1 MTAAALTP
9 TVVQKTYLPSTG
21 VTGTPIRLVEYIVKV
36 TKATQNDW
44 IVTDTY
50 CPGGQVIMADGMTLD
65 SSTDGAPEA
74 PTYTH
79 SGTKLVLASATVGTT
94 YLKVLVSLT

>member
-1 MTAAALTP
+1 MTAAELTP
-9 TVVQKTYLPSTG
+9 TVVQELNTPYSG
-21 VTGTPIRLVEYIVKV
+21 VTGTPMRVKTFLMKV
-36 TKATQNDW
+36 TKATQADW

-65 SSTDGAPEA
+65 SSTDGAQEA

-94 YLKVLVSLT
+94 YLTVTVALT